1 MKLQS
6 SKELYEFQ
14 NATIRQFRK
23 TVNYI
28 MEQFTVSQSL
38 DKHINNILS
47 NLEQYELVYDTL
59 INVREVCAR
68 LIVAE
73 ELSTIEK
80 EMKVLNDS
88 FWN

>member
-1 MKLQS
+1 MQS

-14 NATIRQFRK
+14 NATIKQFRK
-23 TVNYI
+23 TVNCI
-28 MEQFTVSQSL
+28 MEQFTVSQQL
-38 DKHINNILS
+38 DRHINNVLL
-47 NLEQYELVYDTL
+47 NLEQFELVYDTL

-68 LIVAE
+68 ILATE

-80 EMKVLNDS
+80 EMKVLNDT